1 MGHNIAQE
9 SDKGKKKTQGNVLF
23 FLSVSGYLAMAQ
35 YSARQFSR
43 VKPLYRKPAP
53 ANPVNITGWG
63 NVYLYVVIPL
73 RLKNNS

>member
-43 VKPLYRKPAP
+43 CKTSLQETSPRKPCQHYRVGAMY
-53 ANPVNITGWG
+53 IFT
-63 NVYLYVVIPL
+63 
-73 RLKNNS
+73 S